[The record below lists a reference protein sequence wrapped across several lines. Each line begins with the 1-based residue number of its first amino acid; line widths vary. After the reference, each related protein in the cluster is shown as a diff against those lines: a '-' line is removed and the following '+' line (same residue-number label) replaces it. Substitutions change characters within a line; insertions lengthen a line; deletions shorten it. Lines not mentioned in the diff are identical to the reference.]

1 MDYIKFCSSIF
12 EIDPKIRAVLIYNT
26 SGELLAGG
34 MRPGVESYLP
44 REEITKSTLSAVSR
58 WKRREELSHFLG
70 PGKYS
75 LTEFE
80 KVKRITFPLKTSAL
94 LMISTEVEANHDMII
109 QKILEFLK

>member
-1 MDYIKFCSSIF
+1 LDYEKLCSSIF
-12 EIDPKIRAVLIYNT
+12 EIDPKIRAVLIYHT

-44 REEITKSTLSAVSR
+44 REEITKSTQNAFSR

-70 PGKYS
+70 PGKYT

-80 KVKRITFPLKTSAL
+80 KVKRITFPLETSAL
-94 LMISTEVEANHDMII
+94 LMMSMEVESNHDMII